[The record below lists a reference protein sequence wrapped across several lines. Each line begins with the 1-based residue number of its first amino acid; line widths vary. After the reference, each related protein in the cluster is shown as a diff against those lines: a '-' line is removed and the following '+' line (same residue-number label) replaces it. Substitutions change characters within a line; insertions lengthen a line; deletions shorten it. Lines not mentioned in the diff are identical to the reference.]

1 MPERGWGKHLFFVMP
16 GLDPGIHA
24 ITARQVETPMEWIAG
39 IIKLVLGPAKPDP
52 GARQ

>member
-1 MPERGWGKHLFFVMP
+1 MP

-24 ITARQVETPMEWIAG
+24 VTSLRLETPMEWIAG
-39 IIKLVLGPAKPDP
+39 IIKLVLGLAKPDP

>member
-1 MPERGWGKHLFFVMP
+1 MP

-24 ITARQVETPMEWIAG
+24 VAAQLVDASMEWIAG